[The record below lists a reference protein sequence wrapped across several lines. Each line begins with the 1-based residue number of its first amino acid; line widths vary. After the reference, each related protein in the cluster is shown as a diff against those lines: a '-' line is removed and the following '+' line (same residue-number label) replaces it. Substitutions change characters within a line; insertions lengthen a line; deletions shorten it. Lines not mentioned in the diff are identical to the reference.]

1 MRFRGCRN
9 VLAAAAAV
17 APHRKPISRW
27 HKCTFHLRSQRTH
40 TIHLY
45 NTVYYTFEDKQT
57 HALYSATLCTLLD
70 WSKVYLVCAVGACAF
85 AQMSSTTT
93 TTAYP
98 YIIIQRETRSRT
110 TTLFYIHYGVTLV
123 QWQCWRI
130 AQTHVNCQ
138 MILLVQPTDRT
149 PYVNDNETAIS
160 FYPTKSVN
168 KFFSHFCCF
177 ALPSTG
183 WSTVHAHGLL
193 KDMMMRMQSVCSAR
207 RNSMPSLMQYSCG
220 LRLTRRIRCTS
231 TLRLAFTFP
240 FSWR

>member
-1 MRFRGCRN
+1 MPRKVIILYNSGTMRFRGCRN
-9 VLAAAAAV
+9 VLAAAAV

-27 HKCTFHLRSQRTH
+27 HKCTFHLRSQRTQS
-40 TIHLY
+40 IHLY

-93 TTAYP
+93 TTAY
-98 YIIIQRETRSRT
+98 IIIQRETRSRT

-138 MILLVQPTDRT
+138 MILLVQRTDRTDRT

-168 KFFSHFCCF
+168 IFFCIFVVSQRLINCSWTTKGHDDADAIRLFGKTKFNAIVDAIFMWF
-177 ALPSTG
+177 AFD
-183 WSTVHAHGLL
+183 
-193 KDMMMRMQSVCSAR
+193 KAR
-207 RNSMPSLMQYSCG
+207 
-220 LRLTRRIRCTS
+220 
-231 TLRLAFTFP
+231 
-240 FSWR
+240 